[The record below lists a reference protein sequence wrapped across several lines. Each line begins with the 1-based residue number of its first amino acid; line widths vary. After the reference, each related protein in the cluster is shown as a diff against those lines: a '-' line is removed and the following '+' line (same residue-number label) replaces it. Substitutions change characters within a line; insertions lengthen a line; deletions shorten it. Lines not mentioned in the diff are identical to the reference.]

1 MAKQRFQLHGTRAD
15 GSVAFRKQVSR
26 GRVLSEL
33 SSHGCSVVAMEA
45 CAGAH
50 YWGREVS
57 ALGHDVRLVP
67 PVYVK
72 PFVKRRKS
80 DAADAEAIC
89 EAASRPTMRFVE
101 VKSAA
106 QQSHGV
112 VFRTQDLLV
121 RQRTQTIDA
130 LRGHL
135 AEFGIVAP
143 RGPAHVGKLAQAV
156 EAEGSGLPAAVRT
169 VCGVLLKTLSVYDGE
184 IKEIEKE
191 MRAQVRACAETARP
205 MSIPGIG
212 PVSAM
217 AFQAFA
223 PPMEGFRRG
232 RDFAAWLGLVPRQH
246 GTGGKMRLG
255 KVSKMGQR
263 DLRRLLVSGAMTV
276 IRHAIRRGS
285 GKAPWLTRMLA
296 RKPRMR
302 VATALANRMARM
314 ARAVATK
321 KEFHR
326 VPATVARRG
335 GRSRDGVGGA
345 GKPEERVRANGH
357 RDGIGKPSFVIAP
370 SSARE

>member
-1 MAKQRFQLHGTRAD
+1 MTEVSMIGVDLAKQRFQLHGTRAD

-50 YWGREVS
+50 YWGREVA
-57 ALGHDVRLVP
+57 ALGHEVRLVP

-72 PFVKRRKS
+72 PFVKRQKS

-106 QQSHGV
+106 QQSHSV
-112 VFRTQDLLV
+112 VFRTRDLLV
-121 RQRTQTIDA
+121 RQRTQTINA

-135 AEFGIVAP
+135 PEFGIVAP

-169 VCGVLLKTLSVYDGE
+169 VCGVLLKTLSVYDRE

-191 MRAQVRACAETARP
+191 MRAQARACAETARL
-205 MSIPGIG
+205 MSIPGVG

-217 AFQAFA
+217 AFRAFA

-255 KVSKMGQR
+255 RVSKMGQR

-276 IRHAIRRGS
+276 IRHAVRRGS
-285 GKAPWLTRMLA
+285 GKDPWLTRMLA
-296 RKPRMR
+296 RKPRML
-302 VATALANRMARM
+302 VAVALANRMARM
-314 ARAVATK
+314 AWAVATK
-321 KEFHR
+321 KEFYR
-326 VPATVARRG
+326 VPATVA
-335 GRSRDGVGGA
+335 
-345 GKPEERVRANGH
+345 
-357 RDGIGKPSFVIAP
+357 
-370 SSARE
+370 

>member
-1 MAKQRFQLHGTRAD
+1 MTEVSMIGVDLAKQRFQLHGTRAD

-50 YWGREVS
+50 YWGREVA
-57 ALGHDVRLVP
+57 ALGHEVRLVP

-72 PFVKRRKS
+72 PFVKRQKS

-112 VFRTQDLLV
+112 VFRTRDLLV
-121 RQRTQTIDA
+121 RQRTQTINA

-135 AEFGIVAP
+135 TEFGIVAP

-169 VCGVLLKTLSVYDGE
+169 VCGVLLKTLSVYDRE

-191 MRAQVRACAETARP
+191 MRAQARACAETARP
-205 MSIPGIG
+205 MSIPGVG

-217 AFQAFA
+217 AFRAFA

-255 KVSKMGQR
+255 RVSKMGQR

-276 IRHAIRRGS
+276 IRHAVRRGS
-285 GKAPWLTRMLA
+285 GKDPWLTRMLA
-296 RKPRMR
+296 RKPRMP
-302 VATALANRMARM
+302 VAVALANRMARI
-314 ARAVATK
+314 AWAVATK
-321 KEFHR
+321 KEFYR
-326 VPATVARRG
+326 VPATVA
-335 GRSRDGVGGA
+335 
-345 GKPEERVRANGH
+345 
-357 RDGIGKPSFVIAP
+357 
-370 SSARE
+370 